1 MTSGTAGGMT
11 AQEWITIIVAL
22 ISAAATI
29 VSVVITTKASNR
41 EIAHKLETSQ
51 AVTDTKL
58 QNLTDEVRQHN
69 GFAQRIPVMEEQ
81 IRQLTNR
88 TERLEKEVAP

>member
-1 MTSGTAGGMT
+1 MTGVQQAGLSP
-11 AQEWITIIVAL
+11 QDWITIIVAL

-29 VSVVITTKASNR
+29 VAVIITTRANNR
-41 EIAHKLETSQ
+41 EITHQLETSQ

-88 TERLEKEVAP
+88 IERLEKEVAP

>member
-1 MTSGTAGGMT
+1 MNGGSGGLT
-11 AQEWITIIVAL
+11 AQDWIAIVVAL
-22 ISAAATI
+22 IYAASTI
-29 VSVVITTKASNR
+29 ITVVITTRASNR

-51 AVTDTKL
+51 AVTETKL

>member
-1 MTSGTAGGMT
+1 MT
-11 AQEWITIIVAL
+11 AQEWITIVVAL

-29 VSVVITTKASNR
+29 ISVVITTKASNK
-41 EIAHKLETSQ
+41 EITHKLETSQ

>member
-1 MTSGTAGGMT
+1 MTGVQQAGLSP
-11 AQEWITIIVAL
+11 QDWITIIVAL

-29 VSVVITTKASNR
+29 VSVVATTKASNR
-41 EIAHKLETSQ
+41 EITHKLETSQ

-58 QNLTDEVRQHN
+58 QKLTDEVRQHN

>member
-1 MTSGTAGGMT
+1 MNGGSGGLT
-11 AQEWITIIVAL
+11 AQDWIAIVVAL
-22 ISAAATI
+22 ISAASTI
-29 VSVVITTKASNR
+29 ITVVITTRASNR
-41 EIAHKLETSQ
+41 EITHKLEISQ
-51 AVTDTKL
+51 AVTETKF

>member
-1 MTSGTAGGMT
+1 MT

-29 VSVVITTKASNR
+29 ISVVITTKASNK
-41 EIAHKLETSQ
+41 EITHKLETSQ

>member
-1 MTSGTAGGMT
+1 MTGGAASGLT
-11 AQEWITIIVAL
+11 AQDWITIIVAL
-22 ISAAATI
+22 VSAAATI
-29 VSVVITTKASNR
+29 ISVVITTKASNK
-41 EIAHKLETSQ
+41 EITHKLETSH

>member
-1 MTSGTAGGMT
+1 MTGGAGGVT
-11 AQEWITIIVAL
+11 AQDWITIVVAL

-29 VSVVITTKASNR
+29 ITVVITTRASNR
-41 EIAHKLETSQ
+41 EITHKLETSQ

>member
-1 MTSGTAGGMT
+1 MT
-11 AQEWITIIVAL
+11 AQGWITIVVAL

-29 VSVVITTKASNR
+29 ISVVITTKASNK
-41 EIAHKLETSQ
+41 EITHKLETSQ

>member
-1 MTSGTAGGMT
+1 MT

-29 VSVVITTKASNR
+29 ISVVITTKASNK
-41 EIAHKLETSQ
+41 EITHKLETSQ

-69 GFAQRIPVMEEQ
+69 GFAQRIPVIEEQ

>member
-1 MTSGTAGGMT
+1 MNGGSSGLT
-11 AQEWITIIVAL
+11 AQDWIAIVVAL
-22 ISAAATI
+22 ISAASTI
-29 VSVVITTKASNR
+29 ITVVITTRASNR
-41 EIAHKLETSQ
+41 EIAHKLETTQ
-51 AVTDTKL
+51 AVTETKL

>member
-1 MTSGTAGGMT
+1 MTGGTGGVT
-11 AQEWITIIVAL
+11 AQDWITIVVAL

-29 VSVVITTKASNR
+29 ITVVITTRASNR
-41 EIAHKLETSQ
+41 EITHKLETSQ

>member
-1 MTSGTAGGMT
+1 MGLT
-11 AQEWITIIVAL
+11 AQDWITIIVAL

-29 VSVVITTKASNR
+29 TTVVITTRANNR
-41 EIAHKLETSQ
+41 EIAHKLETAQ

-58 QNLTDEVRQHN
+58 QSLTDEVRTHN

>member
-1 MTSGTAGGMT
+1 MT

-29 VSVVITTKASNR
+29 ASVIITTRAANR
-41 EIAHKLETSQ
+41 ELTHKLETSQ
-51 AVTDTKL
+51 AVTETKL
-58 QNLTDEVRQHN
+58 QNLTDEVRSHN

-88 TERLEKEVAP
+88 IERLEKEVAP

>member
-1 MTSGTAGGMT
+1 MST
-11 AQEWITIIVAL
+11 QEWITIIVAL

-29 VSVVITTKASNR
+29 VSVVITTKASNK
-41 EIAHKLETSQ
+41 EITHKLETSQ

-69 GFAQRIPVMEEQ
+69 GFAQRIPVIEEQ

>member
-1 MTSGTAGGMT
+1 MT

-29 VSVVITTKASNR
+29 VSVVITTKASNS

-88 TERLEKEVAP
+88 VERLEKEVAP

>member
-1 MTSGTAGGMT
+1 MNGGTGGVT
-11 AQEWITIIVAL
+11 AQDWITIVVAL

-29 VSVVITTKASNR
+29 ITVVITTRASNR
-41 EIAHKLETSQ
+41 EITHKLETSQ

>member
-1 MTSGTAGGMT
+1 MTGGAGGLT
-11 AQEWITIIVAL
+11 AQDWIAIVVAL
-22 ISAAATI
+22 ISAASTI
-29 VSVVITTKASNR
+29 ITVVITTRASNR

-51 AVTDTKL
+51 AVTETKL

-81 IRQLTNR
+81 IRQLTTR

>member
-1 MTSGTAGGMT
+1 MNGGSGGLT
-11 AQEWITIIVAL
+11 AQDWIAIVVAL
-22 ISAAATI
+22 ISAASTI
-29 VSVVITTKASNR
+29 ITVVITTRASNR

-51 AVTDTKL
+51 AVTETKL

-69 GFAQRIPVMEEQ
+69 GFAQRIPVIEEQ

>member
-1 MTSGTAGGMT
+1 MTGGTGGVT
-11 AQEWITIIVAL
+11 AQDWITIVVAL

-29 VSVVITTKASNR
+29 ITVVITTRASNR
-41 EIAHKLETSQ
+41 EITHKLETSQ

-69 GFAQRIPVMEEQ
+69 GFAQRIPVIEEQ

-88 TERLEKEVAP
+88 IERLEKEVAP

>member
-1 MTSGTAGGMT
+1 MTGVQQAGLSP
-11 AQEWITIIVAL
+11 QDWITIIVAL

-29 VSVVITTKASNR
+29 VSVVATTKASNR
-41 EIAHKLETSQ
+41 EITHKLETSQ